1 MGRLRFALQ
10 VGFLVRTEN
19 GHVGADLQECLP
31 DYRLAFEGQTED
43 RGACF
48 YYTCRQTAHLDEE
61 YGDLLSIIHDFEV
74 SGLKALQARMLGSR
88 YTLPLPDPACL
99 LTVPATEHDGHC
111 K

>member
-10 VGFLVRTEN
+10 VGFVVRTEN
-19 GHVGADLQECLP
+19 GHIGADLQECLP

-88 YTLPLPDPACL
+88 
-99 LTVPATEHDGHC
+99 
-111 K
+111 